1 MSKDSWNDY
10 SATASSNTD
19 IAGIDLDENSM
30 VPSDV
35 NNALRE
41 IMKQIA
47 DVVAGTTALSSINI
61 DGGTINGIT
70 DLAVADGGT
79 GASTHTQ
86 HGVLVGDGNNAIVST
101 AAGSTGQA
109 LLSNGGSSAPSF
121 GNIVSGGLGHD
132 GAGTDE
138 THVIRFNKSTI
149 SNSSSLTVASGTNGF
164 SAGPITIS
172 ANSSVTVNGVWHIIG

>member
-1 MSKDSWNDY
+1 MSKDNWNDY
-10 SATASSNTD
+10 SATAASNTD

-70 DLAVADGGT
+70 DLAVSDGGT
-79 GASTHTQ
+79 GGGSHTE
-86 HGVLVGDGNNAIVST
+86 HGVLVGQGTNAIVST
-101 AAGSTGQA
+101 AAGSANQVLTANSGA
-109 LLSNGGSSAPSF
+109 APSF
-121 GNIVSGGLGHD
+121 QDIVSGGRGLD
-132 GAGTDE
+132 STGTDE
-138 THVIRFNKSTI
+138 THVIRLNKNTI
-149 SNSSSLTVASGTNGF
+149 SSSLTVDNGDNGLT
-164 SAGPITIS
+164 AGPVTVGASATI
-172 ANSSVTVNGVWHIIG
+172 TVNGAWHIIG